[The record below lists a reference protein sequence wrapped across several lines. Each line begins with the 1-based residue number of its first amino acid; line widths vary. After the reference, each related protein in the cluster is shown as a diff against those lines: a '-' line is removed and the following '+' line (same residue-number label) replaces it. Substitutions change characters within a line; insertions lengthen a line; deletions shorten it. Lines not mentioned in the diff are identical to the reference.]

1 MHHSGLFLLRKEMV
15 NVKFQHAAV
24 LGCALLLLSLSATAK
39 ADAIDDW
46 LSSLLGQ
53 PGVGADRVL
62 EYQLQAA
69 GFKYHE
75 DKDGDFYLRFE
86 DLKSGQ
92 LNLVVVDSHPKQL
105 MYEKIRTMWI
115 RVTPA
120 NKRVTGEQG
129 LDVLRRNAQYKI
141 GAWQV
146 VCRPGTEECYPVFQI
161 ELPSESSTAY
171 LKMAVLTCSL
181 AAKDVDNDW
190 TPKGWMADES
200 AARKE
205 QLRLAEEKE
214 AQRKEAARLKFEA
227 AQAKK
232 NEQDA
237 RIALLRKEA
246 EEAFAAAEQKKQ
258 SDNTAAELL
267 QKQAEA
273 ELEECHKRK
282 QAQDAEVE
290 RQKKQAEDDFAAAQ
304 QKKQTADN
312 EAAELEKTAGEE
324 FVQAAQMKQAE
335 DREAHLELQ
344 VQRAAAQVAANQF
357 NKKMEL

>member
-1 MHHSGLFLLRKEMV
+1 MV

-24 LGCALLLLSLSATAK
+24 LGCALLLLSFSATVK
-39 ADAIDDW
+39 ADSVDDW

-53 PGVGADRVL
+53 SGVGADRVL

-115 RVTPA
+115 RVTA
-120 NKRVTGEQG
+120 VNKRVTGEQG

-161 ELPSESSTAY
+161 ELPAESSTAY

-205 QLRLAEEKE
+205 ELAKAEQKE
-214 AQRKEAARLKFEA
+214 AMRKEAARVKFEA

-237 RIALLRKEA
+237 EVALLRKQA
-246 EEAFAAAEQKKQ
+246 EETFAAAELKKQ
-258 SDNTAAELL
+258 KDAEAAELL

-273 ELEECHKRK
+273 DLDECKRRK
-282 QAQDAEVE
+282 EAQDAEVE
-290 RQKKQAEDDFAAAQ
+290 RMKKQAEEDFAAAQ
-304 QKKQTADN
+304 LKKQEAD
-312 EAAELEKTAGEE
+312 EL
-324 FVQAAQMKQAE
+324 AAQKQKVAEDEFQQEKDMKQAE
-335 DREAHLELQ
+335 DTAAHLELQ
-344 VQRAAAQVAANQF
+344 VQRAAAKVAASQY
-357 NKKMEL
+357 KKEL